1 MAQNDS
7 LDLARQMTVFGAV
20 GRVLR
25 RAVRRVASVDRLSMA
40 QVEVL
45 RTVEAHPGIGTRATA
60 EELQLVPNTV
70 STIIGELVT
79 AGLITRVRDEGD
91 RRVARLNLTGQGEK
105 HLASWGETQDAVLA
119 AALERLDPAD
129 RDAVRQALPAVRR
142 LLAVL
147 ESDGGT
153 S

>member
-1 MAQNDS
+1 MAQDDS
-7 LDLARQMTVFGAV
+7 LQLARQMTVLGAL

-45 RTVEAHPGIGTRATA
+45 RTVEANPGIGTRAAA
-60 EELQLVPNTV
+60 ELLQLVPNTV

-79 AGLITRVRDEGD
+79 AGLITRVRDEED
-91 RRVARLNLTGQGEK
+91 RRVARLNLTAQGEK
-105 HLASWGETQDAVLA
+105 HLASWGETQDAVLG
-119 AALERLDPAD
+119 AALERLDEAD
-129 RDAVRQALPAVRR
+129 RDAVREALPAVKR

-147 ESDGGT
+147 ESD